1 MKGGFLMRRCLDE
14 GKVTLATE
22 AVLGLV
28 AMELGCWSEQL
39 RVNWLLVAMEIG
51 NGCYDN
57 NLPLL

>member
-1 MKGGFLMRRCLDE
+1 MGRRCLDE

-39 RVNWLLVAMEIG
+39 RVNWLLVAMTIIFC
-51 NGCYDN
+51 CYDN
-57 NLPLL
+57 GCLLL